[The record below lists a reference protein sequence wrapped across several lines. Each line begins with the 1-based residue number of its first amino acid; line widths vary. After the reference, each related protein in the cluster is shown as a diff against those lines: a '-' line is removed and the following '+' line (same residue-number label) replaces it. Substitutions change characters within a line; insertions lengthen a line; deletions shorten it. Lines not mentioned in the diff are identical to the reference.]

1 MPSSKDLLL
10 KRYTS
15 YNTFSY
21 KTDTL
26 RDYKYLYY
34 YLKQNMRDRV
44 DREGWNILILPS
56 KISKEN
62 YLVRAAIGM
71 SRIFSFIAK
80 IFIALRW
87 RVYKCC
93 YVYSYSFQG
102 PNVEIVVLFNK

>member
-1 MPSSKDLLL
+1 MHSSKDLLL

-44 DREGWNILILPS
+44 DREGWNTLTLPS

-62 YLVRAAIGM
+62 YLVRPAIGM
-71 SRIFSFIAK
+71 SRIINFIAK
-80 IFIALRW
+80 KLIELRW
-87 RVYKCC
+87 KAYKWCCVY
-93 YVYSYSFQG
+93 
-102 PNVEIVVLFNK
+102 

>member
-56 KISKEN
+56 LISKEN
-62 YLVRAAIGM
+62 YRVRSAIGM
-71 SRIFSFIAK
+71 SRIFKFIAK

-87 RVYKCC
+87 RVYKCSC
-93 YVYSYSFQG
+93 VYS
-102 PNVEIVVLFNK
+102 